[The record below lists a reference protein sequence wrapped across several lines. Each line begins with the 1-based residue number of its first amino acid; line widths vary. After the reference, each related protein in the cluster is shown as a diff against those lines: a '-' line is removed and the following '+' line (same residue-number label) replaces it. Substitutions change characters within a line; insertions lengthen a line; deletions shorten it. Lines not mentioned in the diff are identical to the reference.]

1 MKKYLLMFG
10 LFLLFASN
18 AQAFTCYNG
27 FELSKDAHGTEYCE
41 YKSEFNDY
49 PSCHTADPDV
59 DMYWDMATQKCV
71 RCHPFYYSCEVRGYY
86 EDGTT
91 LAYGIKDCGEKFL
104 YCQSCNRK
112 KCTICLLGFTLQ
124 DNKCVREVVCPSN
137 CLSCSS
143 SSTCTACKSG
153 YTLKN
158 GQCVKP
164 CPANCA
170 TCDSSGVCTKCNGG
184 YKLKNGACEA
194 GSVISCPDDMT
205 LSADGCCCVAG

>member
-18 AQAFTCYNG
+18 VQAFTCYNG
-27 FELSKDAHGTEYCE
+27 FELSKDVHGREYCK
-41 YKSEFNDY
+41 YKSRFNDY
-49 PSCHTADPDV
+49 PSCHTVDPDV

-71 RCHPFYYSCEVRGYY
+71 RCHPWDYSCEVRGYY

-91 LAYGIKDCGEKFL
+91 LDYAIKHCSEEFVG
-104 YCQSCNRK
+104 CQSCDRRK
-112 KCTICLLGFTLQ
+112 CI
-124 DNKCVREVVCPSN
+124 
-137 CLSCSS
+137 
-143 SSTCTACKSG
+143 TCMEG
-153 YTLKN
+153 YTLQYGRCNPNCPANCSKCWTPLTCEACNDGYTLEN
-158 GQCVKP
+158 GKCVKKVT

-194 GSVISCPDDMT
+194 GSVISCPDDMK
-205 LSADGCCCVAG
+205 LSADGCCCIAN